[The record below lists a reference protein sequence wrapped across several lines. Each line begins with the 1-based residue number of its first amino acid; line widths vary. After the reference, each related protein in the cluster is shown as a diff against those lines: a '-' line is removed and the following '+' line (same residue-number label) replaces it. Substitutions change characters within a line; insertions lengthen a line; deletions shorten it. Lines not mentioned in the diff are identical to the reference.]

1 MNQDDPEKR
10 IAELEHQLAERMR
23 GADLPPALPRTW
35 VSVDGGGFF
44 RRSAPPGTKPGLAA
58 NGRGARS
65 AGPVLS
71 TSRRS
76 S

>member
-35 VSVDGGGFF
+35 GSVDGGGFF
-44 RRSAPPGTKPGLAA
+44 QPVGTPGDEARLAA